1 MRCLLLGALTAAPYL
16 CFDQVAQRLGDLL
29 LPLVTAVQVDQR
41 SAGRRVAH
49 AIHQLPQRSPGAR
62 RKLVAGVAQIVE
74 VKLAKPR
81 NGVGRRV
88 LRQ

>member
-1 MRCLLLGALTAAPYL
+1 
-16 CFDQVAQRLGDLL
+16 
-29 LPLVTAVQVDQR
+29 
-41 SAGRRVAH
+41 VAH

-88 LRQ
+88 LRR